1 MMISLPAKLL
11 DATADLLALALVFDL
26 AEPAGPLQLLSPHSF
41 HHSENDFWQG
51 HLSVISVCG
60 IGLLNN
66 YDTFDNF

>member
-41 HHSENDFWQG
+41 HHSENDFLCHQ
-51 HLSVISVCG
+51 VIG
-60 IGLLNN
+60 EHRDDLR
-66 YDTFDNF
+66 